1 MGAYWSCRVMAVGS
15 CRGGREK
22 SMASPEGGEIG
33 GKSGGTVRT
42 QQASGP
48 PWPRPR
54 SEVLPCTRPGAKS
67 LALTGDAKGW
77 TEDRY
82 REVPQKAVSQSAGG
96 KRRRVSSRT
105 SRAFRSFSRRA

>member
-1 MGAYWSCRVMAVGS
+1 MGAA
-15 CRGGREK
+15 
-22 SMASPEGGEIG
+22 GEAA
-33 GKSGGTVRT
+33 RR
-42 QQASGP
+42 A
-48 PWPRPR
+48 WPRQR
-54 SEVLPCTRPGAKS
+54 EGRLGAS
-67 LALTGDAKGW
+67 QGARCAHSRLLGLHGRGQGVRCCLAPDLELNLSHSIGDAKGW